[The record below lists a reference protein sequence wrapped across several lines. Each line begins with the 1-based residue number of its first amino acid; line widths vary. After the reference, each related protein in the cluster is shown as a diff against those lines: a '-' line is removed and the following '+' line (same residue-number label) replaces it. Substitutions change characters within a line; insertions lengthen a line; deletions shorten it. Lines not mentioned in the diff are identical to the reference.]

1 MSDDIDMLDQ
11 ALTAQLGLHGP
22 WILAV
27 EVIEPDTGE
36 QVLRVIGPDM
46 TNWSRVG
53 LARSLALLAEDG
65 LMNGWTDD
73 ED

>member
-36 QVLRVIGPDM
+36 QVLRVISPDM
-46 TNWSRVG
+46 TRWMRVG
-53 LARSLALLAEDG
+53 LARTLALLAEDG
-65 LMNGWTDD
+65 LMDRWADD